1 MTLSLIY
8 VFVSL
13 TRAIQHVLQRK
24 CWWMAM
30 WDAAQ
35 GACMRPVMWQAGCPA
50 CAVCCAMSC
59 CVCVCPDYTQ
69 CWAKVWVCLFTSEFA
84 GVWNRWYS
92 WSDVSLGHVADP
104 TATNYDPGIPDLFP
118 IWATKDQNYKYFKV
132 STAFT

>member
-1 MTLSLIY
+1 MCLDESYRKWTRLMTLSLIY

-13 TRAIQHVLQRK
+13 KRAIQHVLQRK
-24 CWWMAM
+24 LVLVDGSVGLSSGNMYGVLWRCLYVSWLHPML
-30 WDAAQ
+30 
-35 GACMRPVMWQAGCPA
+35 
-50 CAVCCAMSC
+50 SESLS
-59 CVCVCPDYTQ
+59 
-69 CWAKVWVCLFTSEFA
+69 CLFTSEFA